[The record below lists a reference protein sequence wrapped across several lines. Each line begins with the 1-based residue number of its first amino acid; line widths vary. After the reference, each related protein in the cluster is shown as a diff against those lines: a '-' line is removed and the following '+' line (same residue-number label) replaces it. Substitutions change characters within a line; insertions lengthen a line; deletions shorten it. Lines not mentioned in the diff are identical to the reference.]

1 MSSNDIY
8 TKYNID
14 KSKLKRDYI
23 KEPLQKIYKSN
34 SFLNFKWELPS
45 DDDIKYLYID
55 LNLSLDDLVTIFKI
69 IW

>member
-55 LNLSLDDLVTIFKI
+55 LKLIRIKNMSLSF
-69 IW
+69 